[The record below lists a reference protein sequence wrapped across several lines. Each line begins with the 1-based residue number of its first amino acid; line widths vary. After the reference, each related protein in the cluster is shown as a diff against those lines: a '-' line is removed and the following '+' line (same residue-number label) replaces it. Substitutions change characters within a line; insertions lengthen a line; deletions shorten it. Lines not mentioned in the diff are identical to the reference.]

1 MRAFKLVSLVLFA
14 CVFLVPQVAGAIGL
28 EAAVGVWSQ
37 DPKGDLGY
45 KGTPLSLENELKY
58 DTETQFSGRIK
69 IDMPLIIPNIYLMA
83 TPMKFDGTGQK
94 NMNFTFGDK
103 TFNGAA
109 DFTSETKLDHYDLA
123 LYYGIPFLKTA
134 TLGKL
139 NAEVGLNI
147 RLIDF
152 EAEIAQSGIGTES
165 KTATLPIPMVYV
177 GLQFK
182 PLSSLSIEGEAR
194 GVAYSDNHYYDLI
207 GRLKFKFLGPAFAA
221 GGYRYE
227 DLKIDEEDIRAD
239 VTFSGP
245 FAEIGVEF

>member
-1 MRAFKLVSLVLFA
+1 MRTFKLVSLVLF
-14 CVFLVPQVAGAIGL
+14 VFVLLVPGIAGAIGL

-83 TPMKFDGTGQK
+83 TPMKFDGAGSKTMQ
-94 NMNFTFGDK
+94 FTFGDQ
-103 TFNGAA
+103 TFTGNIP
-109 DFTSETKLDHYDLA
+109 FTSEVKLDHYDVA
-123 LYYGIPFLKTA
+123 LFYGIPFLKTA

-139 NAEVGLNI
+139 NAEVGLNV
-147 RLIDF
+147 RVIDF
-152 EAEIAQSGIGTES
+152 EAEIVQSGIRES
-165 KTATLPIPMVYV
+165 KTATLPIPMVYL

-194 GVAYSDNHYYDLI
+194 GVSYSDNHYYDLI
-207 GRLKFKFLGPAFAA
+207 GRVKYKFLGPAFAA

-239 VTFSGP
+239 ITFSGP